1 MASSSPF
8 HFKQFSICQDRCAM
22 KVGTDGVLL
31 GAWAEAREG
40 NILDAGTGTGLIA
53 LMLAQRTKTSVITGV
68 EIDPRAAS
76 QAAENAQRSRWN
88 DRLHIICQDLTL
100 FKPMTRF
107 EEIISN
113 PPFYLHSPSSS
124 SHSRD
129 MARRTT
135 PQFYETMVSFVQTY
149 LAEDGIFEVIL
160 PTEAAEDFIFL
171 CWQHDLFLK
180 KHTKVYTKEGKTSK
194 RSLLSFT
201 PQNQQATKEDLY
213 MMNGAGVFTP
223 GYSALIKDFYL
234 DRD

>member
-1 MASSSPF
+1 MTSSSQF

-22 KVGTDGVLL
+22 KVGTDSVLL

-40 NILDAGTGTGLIA
+40 KILDVGTGIGLIA

-68 EIDPRAAS
+68 EIDIRAAS
-76 QAAENAQRSRWN
+76 QAAENAQRSIWN

-100 FKPMTRF
+100 FKPTTKF

-129 MARRTT
+129 LARRTT
-135 PQFYETMVSFVQTY
+135 PRFYEDMVSFVQTY
-149 LAEDGIFEVIL
+149 LAEDGVFEVIL
-160 PTEAAEDFIFL
+160 PSEAAEDFIFL
-171 CWQHDLFLK
+171 CWQYDLFLK
-180 KHTKVYTKEGKTSK
+180 KHTKVYTKKGKASK

-201 PQNQQATKEDLY
+201 LKNQQAAKEDLY
-213 MMNGAGVFTP
+213 MMNEEGIFTP
-223 GYSALIKDFYL
+223 EYSSLIKDFYL
-234 DRD
+234 DKA